1 MLLCRWPA
9 HSFDLPIYLDLC
21 LYFGRVFFPILTEF
35 FGSYLAVFNYD
46 LLMKPAG
53 FCLSDGFSKRNDKAT
68 LLLSM

>member
-1 MLLCRWPA
+1 MGGSRQSTVTNLLGLM
-9 HSFDLPIYLDLC
+9 S
-21 LYFGRVFFPILTEF
+21 VFWEGVFPILTEF